1 MILDFATP
9 RFGRQRTGFTIL
21 EMLIGLGVASLV
33 LGAVAVV
40 AIYSARSFVALGNYA
55 DLDRASRNA
64 LDVLTRDIRQ
74 ARGLTAF
81 KTNKLTLTA
90 SDLSTLVFEYDPSAA
105 TLTRTSA
112 SDSTVLLK
120 ECDYLK
126 FAIYQRKPMAGFQFY
141 PATNL
146 SGVSDPSIG
155 KLVDVSWR
163 CSRKILALKV
173 NTESVQTAKIVIR
186 N

>member
-1 MILDFATP
+1 MTLDIPTP
-9 RFGRQRTGFTIL
+9 GFDRPRTGFTIL
-21 EMLIGLGVASLV
+21 EMLIALGVASLV
-33 LGAVAVV
+33 LGAVAGV

-64 LDVLTRDIRQ
+64 LDVMTRDIRE

-81 KTNKLTLTA
+81 TTNKLTLTA
-90 SDLSTLVFEYDPSAA
+90 GDMSTLTFEYNPSAA
-105 TLTRTSA
+105 TLTRTSG
-112 SDSTVLLK
+112 STTRVLLK

-126 FAIYQRKPMAGFQFY
+126 FAIYQRKPMAGSQFY